1 MIKGYFYIICL
12 IYFYL
17 VSCSEVNTKRNK
29 VDTISTVSSVLVK
42 KNTVNLNNTE
52 NLDTSSDSELIDIL
66 NQYKAEYNRN
76 YNVDTSFK
84 VGSDLFHVI
93 FKYKCTF
100 DSGLNIPQKVISI
113 YGLKKFITHNFISSV
128 LVFKNEE
135 PFIKQ
140 EINKNTFSELC
151 DSSLK
156 TYGSLLYPY
165 IVINNLPN
173 ILEIHFSISIP
184 LTDVGKAVIITFDNK
199 GKVGIK

>member
-151 DSSLK
+151 LPTIYFALSVFLNGKFLTEFDRNVNKSRYFLAPKDSNYFGPTTNTICSYL
-156 TYGSLLYPY
+156 
-165 IVINNLPN
+165 
-173 ILEIHFSISIP
+173 
-184 LTDVGKAVIITFDNK
+184 
-199 GKVGIK
+199 